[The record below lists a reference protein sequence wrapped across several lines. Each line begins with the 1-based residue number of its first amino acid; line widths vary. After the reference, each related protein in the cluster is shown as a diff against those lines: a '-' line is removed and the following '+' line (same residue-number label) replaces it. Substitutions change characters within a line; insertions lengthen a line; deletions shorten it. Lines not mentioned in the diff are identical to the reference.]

1 MVNRKMLPKVEGYH
15 PIPMPFAA
23 AASVVE
29 EPGLASAV
37 VEPGL
42 ASAVVEPGLASAVVE
57 PGLASAVVEPG
68 LASAV
73 VEPGSNLR
81 VGCASLSHLQSKSS
95 STVVA
100 CFRFPS

>member
-29 EPGLASAV
+29 EPGLASVV

-42 ASAVVEPGLASAVVE
+42 ASAAVEPGLASA
-57 PGLASAVVEPG
+57 A
-68 LASAV
+68 

>member
-29 EPGLASAV
+29 
-37 VEPGL
+37 
-42 ASAVVEPGLASAVVE
+42 EPGLASAVVE

>member
-15 PIPMPFAA
+15 PSPMPFAA

-29 EPGLASAV
+29 
-37 VEPGL
+37 EPGL

>member
-1 MVNRKMLPKVEGYH
+1 MLPKVEGYH

-29 EPGLASAV
+29 EPGLASVV

-42 ASAVVEPGLASAVVE
+42 ASAAVEPGLASA
-57 PGLASAVVEPG
+57 A
-68 LASAV
+68 

>member
-29 EPGLASAV
+29 
-37 VEPGL
+37 EPGL